1 MIAKSFAQKINWP
14 QAIAEVALIVTGILV
29 ALAVNSWWED
39 RLERQA
45 EISYLEALRSDYQ
58 SNRESLEAAIERQK
72 SVINVGDQVLRLMKA
87 GLNEDSSEEF
97 YSIVGNKLY
106 FFHNWTPVTG
116 TYDDLVNSGRLLYI
130 QNSQLRIEM
139 SEFQGSL
146 ERVRQMER
154 LQTETFYARQSPFL
168 VENQDVNYHNWS
180 EAYQP
185 PVSPYSVDI
194 APFATLKYW
203 NLVVEWIYIHAD
215 IISNYTQRLADCE
228 RIIELIEIELA
239 NKRKS

>member
-1 MIAKSFAQKINWP
+1 MNSKSFTQKINWP
-14 QAIAEVALIVTGILV
+14 QAIAEVVLIVTGILV
-29 ALAVNSWWED
+29 ALAVNGWWGD

-45 EISYLEALRSDYQ
+45 ETSYLEALNSDFQ
-58 SNRESLEAAIERQK
+58 KNRESLAAAIEEQEN
-72 SVINVGDQVLRLMKA
+72 VINEGDQVLRLIKA
-87 GLNEDSSEEF
+87 GLNEETSGEF
-97 YSIVGNKLY
+97 YSKVGNKLY
-106 FFHNWTPVTG
+106 FFPSWTPITG

-139 SEFQGSL
+139 SGFQRSL
-146 ERVRQMER
+146 ERIRQMER

-168 VENQDVNYHNWS
+168 VENQDVNYHTWS
-180 EAYQP
+180 ESYKP

-194 APFATLKYW
+194 GSFATLKYW

-215 IISNYTQRLADCE
+215 IISTYKRSLAYCN
-228 RIIELIEIELA
+228 RILELIEIELA

>member
-1 MIAKSFAQKINWP
+1 MVAKSFAQKINWP

-45 EISYLEALRSDYQ
+45 ETSYLEALNSDFQ
-58 SNRESLEAAIERQK
+58 NNRESLAAAIEEQK
-72 SVINVGDQVLRLMKA
+72 NVISEGDQVLRLIKD
-87 GLNEDSSEEF
+87 GLNEETSGEF
-97 YSIVGNKLY
+97 FSKVSNKLY
-106 FFHNWTPVTG
+106 FFFFWTPITG

-139 SEFQGSL
+139 SEFQRSL
-146 ERVRQMER
+146 ERIRQMER

-168 VENQDVNYHNWS
+168 SEYQDKNYGNWS

-185 PVSPYSVDI
+185 PVSPYSVDT
-194 APFATLKYW
+194 APFETLEYW
-203 NLVVEWIYIHAD
+203 NLVVEWNYIHAD
-215 IISNYTQRLADCE
+215 IISNYRRGLAACDH
-228 RIIELIEIELA
+228 IIELIEIELA

>member
-1 MIAKSFAQKINWP
+1 MIAKSSAQKINWP
-14 QAIAEVALIVTGILV
+14 QAVAEVTLIITGILV

-39 RLERQA
+39 RLERQV
-45 EISYLEALRSDYQ
+45 EISYLEALNSDFQ
-58 SNRESLEAAIERQK
+58 SNRESLKTAIEQQEN
-72 SVINVGDQVLRLMKA
+72 VINEGDEVLKLIKA
-87 GLNEDSSEEF
+87 GLNEESSEEF
-97 YSIVGNKLY
+97 FSKTGNKLY
-106 FFHNWTPVTG
+106 FFPSWTPVTG

-139 SEFQGSL
+139 SEFHRSL

-168 VENQDVNYHNWS
+168 VEHQDVNYHTWS
-180 EAYQP
+180 KSYKP

-194 APFATLKYW
+194 GSFAILKYW

-215 IISNYTQRLADCE
+215 IISNYERSLAYCN
-228 RIIELIEIELA
+228 RILELIEIELA